1 MRTTTKNPNQ
11 VDNLQPQYLW
21 STLCLLFSAGH
32 HSNFERTTWLTENYH
47 PHFKSRETY
56 VQRGFTASERVAQQ
70 VRDRP
75 ATQIYIVFFPQLHT
89 SSSAWE
95 DLLTTVWE
103 ADLDPGL
110 DMRPGSWGNS
120 PLSPAFLSAWLLE
133 SVNQLLVRRAC
144 TC

>member
-1 MRTTTKNPNQ
+1 M
-11 VDNLQPQYLW
+11 
-21 STLCLLFSAGH
+21 
-32 HSNFERTTWLTENYH
+32 TENYH
-47 PHFKSRETY
+47 PHFRGRETY

-75 ATQIYIVFFPQLHT
+75 ATQTYIVSFPQLHT

-110 DMRPGSWGNS
+110 DIRPGSWGNS
-120 PLSPAFLSAWLLE
+120 PLSPALLSA
-133 SVNQLLVRRAC
+133 
-144 TC
+144 